1 MPAWK
6 NITLNI
12 VKGDLNKMS
21 DSISKINRVLSITI
35 VDRIDEPD
43 SKWFNEDG
51 EIQAL
56 DGKSHLIKI
65 LISASV
71 SSNALNKEIRTKLN
85 DTSITILKEEIFEDR
100 DWIQHS
106 KNQFRE
112 INITDNLTI
121 LPPWVAK
128 KNKDNISII
137 IEPGSGFGTGSHPT
151 TQLCLKWIN
160 KNIESNSTML
170 DYGCGSGILSISAN
184 KLGYLDVTGID
195 NDKQAL
201 LNAERNLSLNSA
213 KVNFFHSENYNYE
226 KQYDVTIANILL
238 NSIIKLKD
246 KLISSLKPN
255 GTLILSGILEEQGS
269 KLIEVFSPDI
279 ATSIIDRK
287 EGWLLIKGKKD

>member
-21 DSISKINRVLSITI
+21 DSISQINRVLSITI

-43 SKWFNEDG
+43 SKWFDEDG

-65 LISASV
+65 LTSASV
-71 SSNALNKEIRTKLN
+71 SSNALNKEIRKKLN

-151 TQLCLKWIN
+151 TQLCLKWIK
-160 KNIESNSTML
+160 KNIKSNSTML
-170 DYGCGSGILSISAN
+170 DYGCGSGILSIAAN

-201 LNAERNLSLNSA
+201 LNAERNLSLNA
-213 KVNFFHSENYNYE
+213 AEVNFFYSENYNYE
-226 KQYDVTIANILL
+226 KKYDVTIANILL
-238 NSIIKLKD
+238 NTIIKLKD

-269 KLIEVFSPDI
+269 KLIEVFSSDI
-279 ATSIIDRK
+279 SISIIDGK

>member
-6 NITLNI
+6 NITLDI
-12 VKGDLNKMS
+12 PIGDLNEIS
-21 DSISKINRVLSITI
+21 ESISKINRVLSITI
-35 VDRIDEPD
+35 VDRIEEPD

-65 LISASV
+65 LTSASV
-71 SSNALNKEIRTKLN
+71 SSNALNKEIRNKLN

-151 TQLCLKWIN
+151 TQLCLKWIK
-160 KNIESNSTML
+160 KNIKSNSTIL
-170 DYGCGSGILSISAN
+170 DYGCGSGILSIAAN

-201 LNAERNLSLNSA
+201 LNAERNLSLNA
-213 KVNFFHSENYNYE
+213 AEVNFFYSENYNYE
-226 KQYDVTIANILL
+226 KKYDVTIANILL
-238 NSIIKLKD
+238 NTIIKLKD

-269 KLIEVFSPDI
+269 KLIEVFSSDI
-279 ATSIIDRK
+279 SISIIDGK

>member
-65 LISASV
+65 LTSASV
-71 SSNALNKEIRTKLN
+71 SSNALNKEIRKKLN

-151 TQLCLKWIN
+151 TQLCLKWIK
-160 KNIESNSTML
+160 KNIKSNSTML
-170 DYGCGSGILSISAN
+170 DYGCGSGILSIAAN

-201 LNAERNLSLNSA
+201 LNAERNLSLNA
-213 KVNFFHSENYNYE
+213 AEVNFFYSENYNYE
-226 KQYDVTIANILL
+226 KKYDVTIANILL
-238 NSIIKLKD
+238 NTIIKLKD

-279 ATSIIDRK
+279 AISIIDRK